1 MLQGEPLIAFTDYAN
16 QLLRQYT
23 GRLNSSSAPLQL
35 HQLDMAIYKL
45 ENELSVRKADII
57 YDIRND
63 FEINH
68 ILLEEKLSEIAF
80 GTIKE
85 LIQQNVASC
94 KN

>member
-1 MLQGEPLIAFTDYAN
+1 MLQGEPLTAFTDYAN
-16 QLLRQYT
+16 RLLRQYP
-23 GRLNSSSAPLQL
+23 GRLNSSVPLQL

-57 YDIRND
+57 YNIRND

-68 ILLEEKLSEIAF
+68 ILLEEKLSKIAF

-85 LIQQNVASC
+85 LVQQNVASC